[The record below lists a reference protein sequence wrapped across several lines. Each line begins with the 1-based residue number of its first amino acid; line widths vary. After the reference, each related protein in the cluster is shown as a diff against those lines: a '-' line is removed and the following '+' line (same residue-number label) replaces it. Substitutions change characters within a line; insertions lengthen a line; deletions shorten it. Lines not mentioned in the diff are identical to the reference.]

1 MIERQTQELM
11 TNIGAL
17 LPLIVTGVL
26 TAIGAIVILLIGL
39 WLSRKVEGLTVRTS
53 AGGRISIRCWGASSA
68 ASHAI

>member
-1 MIERQTQELM
+1 MIEQKTQELM

-39 WLSRKVEGLTVRTS
+39 WLSRKVEGLTVRTFARHRRRRS
-53 AGGRISIRCWGASSA
+53 RST
-68 ASHAI
+68 AIPRPSGCG